1 MDDIA
6 LLIGRPELLTPLCL
20 IIAGIILIRR
30 RAVSNRSTASQPS
43 DWHRTIAP
51 QPAHRQT
58 PASHPDPHSPY
69 EPIPALLT
77 AAERDFFAVLR
88 DATPA
93 GFAVYPQVRLAGLVQ
108 VKPAARRDKSH
119 WWRIHAKCLDFVLVD
134 AASFALRLVVELD
147 DSSHLRADRRERD
160 AFVDEVL
167 AGVGI
172 PILHVRWQRRY
183 DVQLLASQIAA
194 HIGLP
199 TALAAPPHP
208 QPTLPERAVAVLP
221 ASQAPAMAYS
231 LPVPAAS
238 AAPLVAASVVAPAP
252 AIALRRACGQC
263 QAELRE
269 AAKFCNRCGAVFA
282 MM

>member
-6 LLIGRPELLTPLCL
+6 LLIARPELLTALCL
-20 IIAGIILIRR
+20 IIVGIILIRR
-30 RAVSNRSTASQPS
+30 RATSSSNPTSQS
-43 DWHRTIAP
+43 AHQRTTVAP
-51 QPAHRQT
+51 QPDHHRP
-58 PASHPDPHSPY
+58 PARPPDPRSPY

-119 WWRIHAKCLDFVLVD
+119 WWRIQAKCLDFVLVD
-134 AASFALRLVVELD
+134 AVTFAPCLVVELD

-208 QPTLPERAVAVLP
+208 QPTLPERAAAVLP

-231 LPVPAAS
+231 SPVPAAS
-238 AAPLVAASVVAPAP
+238 SVPLVAASVVVPAP
-252 AIALRRACGQC
+252 VIASRRMCGQC

-269 AAKFCNRCGAVFA
+269 GARFCNQCGAVFGP
-282 MM
+282 